1 MNWDDLKV
9 LLALHRAGSTRKAA
23 TTLGVSNT
31 TVMRR
36 LESLEQQVGGRLF
49 DRTPDGFRATSF
61 AEQLLP
67 VAREV
72 EEMLTEAERQV
83 SGKDSEL
90 NGRIRLSLPAVPVT
104 HVAES
109 IAEFA
114 VRYPRIELDITVSD
128 YPVDLAR
135 READIAVRGI
145 PKHKRPPKDIV
156 GIKLGRI
163 DIAVRG
169 IPKHK
174 RPPKDIVGIKL
185 GRISMGYYVH
195 RELLSEASRGY
206 RELTCIRA
214 SGRALSLGDL
224 PDPDSLGLKSRHFID
239 GITPRTVAVTN
250 KLGVAALPCFMT
262 KQNPEL
268 TLLPGVPS
276 AHWGY
281 TWLLHHKDL
290 RQSAR
295 IRALFKH
302 LSQLEAQWPN
312 AWDTTA
318 EANTEAA

>member
-9 LLALHRAGSTRKAA
+9 LLALSRAGSTRKAA
-23 TTLGVSNT
+23 AMLGVSNT

-36 LESLEQQVGGRLF
+36 LESLEETIGGRLF
-49 DRTPDGFRATSF
+49 DRTPDGFRATSL
-61 AEQLLP
+61 ADQLLP
-67 VAREV
+67 TAREV
-72 EEMLTEAERQV
+72 EERLTEAERQV
-83 SGKDSEL
+83 SGRDSEL
-90 NGRIRLSLPAVPVT
+90 GGRIKLSLPAVPVT
-104 HVAES
+104 HVAEAV
-109 IAEFA
+109 AEFA
-114 VRYPRIELDITVSD
+114 IKYPRIELDITVSD
-128 YPVDLAR
+128 LPVDLAR
-135 READIAVRGI
+135 REA
-145 PKHKRPPKDIV
+145 
-156 GIKLGRI
+156 

-195 RELLSEASRGY
+195 RELLSAASRGL

-224 PDPDSLGLKSRHFID
+224 PHPESLGLKSRHLID

-250 KLGVAALPCFMT
+250 QLGVAALPCFLARQYPDLM
-262 KQNPEL
+262 
-268 TLLPGVPS
+268 LLPGVPS

-302 LSQLEAQWPN
+302 LSSLEEKWPS
-312 AWDTTA
+312 AWDTSIG
-318 EANTEAA
+318 EETEAA

>member
-9 LLALHRAGSTRKAA
+9 LLALSRAGSTRKAA
-23 TTLGVSNT
+23 ATLGVSNT

-36 LESLEQQVGGRLF
+36 LESLEETIGGRLF
-49 DRTPDGFRATSF
+49 DRTPDGFRATPL
-61 AEQLLP
+61 ADQLLP
-67 VAREV
+67 AAREV
-72 EEMLTEAERQV
+72 EERLTEAERQV
-83 SGKDSEL
+83 SGRDSEL
-90 NGRIRLSLPAVPVT
+90 GGRIKLSLPAVPVT
-104 HVAES
+104 HIAEAV
-109 IAEFA
+109 AEFA
-114 VRYPRIELDITVSD
+114 IKYPRIELDITVSD
-128 YPVDLAR
+128 HPVDLAR
-135 READIAVRGI
+135 REA
-145 PKHKRPPKDIV
+145 
-156 GIKLGRI
+156 

-195 RELLSEASRGY
+195 RELLSAASRGL

-224 PDPDSLGLKSRHFID
+224 PHPESLGLKSRHLID

-250 KLGVAALPCFMT
+250 QLGVAALPCFLARQYPDLM
-262 KQNPEL
+262 
-268 TLLPGVPS
+268 LLPGVPS

-302 LSQLEAQWPN
+302 LSSLEEKWPS
-312 AWDTTA
+312 AWDTSIG
-318 EANTEAA
+318 EETEAA

>member
-9 LLALHRAGSTRKAA
+9 LLALSRAGSTRKAA
-23 TTLGVSNT
+23 GLLGVSNT

-36 LESLEQQVGGRLF
+36 LESLEEQVGGRLF
-49 DRTPDGFRATSF
+49 DRTPDGFTATPL
-61 AEQLLP
+61 ADQLLP

-72 EEMLTEAERQV
+72 EETLTEAERQV
-83 SGKDSEL
+83 SGRDSEL
-90 NGRIRLSLPAVPVT
+90 SGRIKLSLPAVPVT
-104 HVAES
+104 HVAEAV
-109 IAEFA
+109 AEFA
-114 VRYPRIELDITVSD
+114 IDYPRIELDITVSD
-128 YPVDLAR
+128 HPVDLAR

-163 DIAVRG
+163 
-169 IPKHK
+169 
-174 RPPKDIVGIKL
+174 
-185 GRISMGYYVH
+185 SMGYYVH
-195 RELLSEASRGY
+195 RDLLSEASRGH

-224 PDPDSLGLKSRHFID
+224 PDPDSLGLKSRHLID

-250 KLGVAALPCFMT
+250 KLGVAALPCFLAT
-262 KQNPEL
+262 QYPEL
-268 TLLPGVPS
+268 MLLPGVPS
-276 AHWGY
+276 AHWGH

-302 LSQLEAQWPN
+302 LSALEEKWPN
-312 AWDTTA
+312 CWDTSLD
-318 EANTEAA
+318 TESRAA